1 MPSLVLTQVRQ
12 LVAALKVNSA
22 MRLATRERTPTA
34 AAATLA
40 DTVRHS
46 PQRKATFLAEDGA
59 VALIELLNSRKPDVS
74 RCCEARATL
83 ALCACSHSLA
93 RFHFATVQRM
103 PKHLPTRG
111 LRAADQACCCKLEK
125 QRKKALDGRQLPSQ
139 ASLRG
144 EHRW

>member
-1 MPSLVLTQVRQ
+1 MNHDGLRPQVRQ

-74 RCCEARATL
+74 SFHRSRMLSFLLACTLTAAL
-83 ALCACSHSLA
+83 ALCS
-93 RFHFATVQRM
+93 VN
-103 PKHLPTRG
+103 P
-111 LRAADQACCCKLEK
+111 CKLH
-125 QRKKALDGRQLPSQ
+125 DGS
-139 ASLRG
+139 
-144 EHRW
+144 